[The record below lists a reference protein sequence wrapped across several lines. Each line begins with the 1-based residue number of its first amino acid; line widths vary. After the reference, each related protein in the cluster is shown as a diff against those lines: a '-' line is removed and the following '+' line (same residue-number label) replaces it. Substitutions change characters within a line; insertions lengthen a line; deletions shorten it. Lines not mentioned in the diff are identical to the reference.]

1 MHTSI
6 ATVIALVALGCGG
19 SYPVPTQDL
28 ANAQS
33 ATRSAAEIGADNQP
47 KAQLHLSL
55 ARDQI
60 AQANAAMKDGDNE
73 RASSLLVRARADAEL
88 AIAMTR
94 NQGAKV
100 QSQSATDQSNA
111 QRTTNVNQQGAAQ

>member
-1 MHTSI
+1 MHKSI
-6 ATVIALVALGCGG
+6 ATVIAFVALGCAG
-19 SYPVPTQDL
+19 SYPVPSQDL

-33 ATRSAAEIGADNQP
+33 ATRSAAEIGADTQP

-60 AQANAAMKDGDNE
+60 AQANAAIKDGDNE

-100 QSQSATDQSNA
+100 QSQTATDQSNA